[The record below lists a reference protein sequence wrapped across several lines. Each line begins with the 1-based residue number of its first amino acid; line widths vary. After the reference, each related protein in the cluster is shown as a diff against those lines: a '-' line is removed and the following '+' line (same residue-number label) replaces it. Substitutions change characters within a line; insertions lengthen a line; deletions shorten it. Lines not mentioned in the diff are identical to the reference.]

1 MILKPQPLP
10 QILLIDDQYGRRELG
25 KAFRKSVGEELFSL
39 YQADQENLLKKFGL
53 VRGRPAQ
60 ESTDALAEVTI
71 CPAQRWDD
79 AARRIENFPDQAVAF
94 AKERWPAKD
103 GSRWALVLLDLRFT
117 FGALNAFGDPEEATA
132 LGEEHILPMLRR
144 ELGEDLPVVILSSA
158 EREDANARMRELGA
172 LDFIHRVPGAGAPI
186 GESRRALTEALFVH
200 GLFPDSHGLVSGRS
214 LAILKVLR
222 QLRRASRSSATVLLH
237 GESGTGKGLLARYLH
252 ACSSRAGQ
260 PFEVFNASGRN
271 AELQAD
277 ELFGHWRGAFTDAHA
292 DSPGIWERANGGTLL
307 IDEVADLTPDVQ
319 LRLMQPIE
327 ERRIQRLGTPPKGE
341 PRTRPLDVQVVL
353 ATNRALDE
361 IHAIK
366 RDFLNRIDAFLV
378 DIPPLREHKEDLPL
392 LIPKL
397 AHALQ
402 AAWKGRFLPSALQA
416 LVGHD
421 WRSGNVRELR
431 NVIERV
437 MTNHPDQDITARDLG
452 LRPPDPDADTGT
464 LSNPIVV
471 PPRASS
477 ALLLDCLN
485 RDPEDL
491 SVKEIQALVEQSSG
505 ELVSLVA
512 HLMVFALKL
521 TGDPHG
527 RINLTRAARFLLGR
541 EAVSPLEAKQLFRR
555 LLSLDRKGNKVGLLL
570 RDLDR
575 PIATALTERID
586 SLGKGGSR

>member
-1 MILKPQPLP
+1 MNPKPPLP

-25 KAFRKSVGEELFSL
+25 KAFRTSVGEEFFCL
-39 YQADQENLLKKFGL
+39 YQADQENLLNKFGL
-53 VRGRPAQ
+53 VRGRAALDA
-60 ESTDALAEVTI
+60 EDALAEVTI

-79 AARRIENFPDQAVAF
+79 AARRIVNFPDQAVAF

-117 FGALNAFGDPEEATA
+117 FGSLNPFGDPEEATA
-132 LGEEHILPMLRR
+132 LGEETILPMLRA
-144 ELGEDLPVVILSSA
+144 ELGEDLPIVILSSA
-158 EREDANARMRELGA
+158 EREDANARLRELGA
-172 LDFIHRVPGAGAPI
+172 LDFIHRVPGAGAPT
-186 GESRRALTEALFVH
+186 GQSRRALAEALFVH

-222 QLRRASRSSATVLLH
+222 QLRRASRTSATVLLH
-237 GESGTGKGLLARYLH
+237 GETGTGKGLLARYLH
-252 ACSSRAGQ
+252 ACSSRGKH

-292 DSPGIWERANGGTLL
+292 EAPGIWERTNGGTLL

-341 PRTRPLDVQVVL
+341 ARTRPVDVQVVL

-366 RDFLNRIDAFLV
+366 SDFLNRIDAFLV
-378 DIPPLREHKEDLPL
+378 DIPPLRDHKEDIPL

-402 AAWKGRFLPSALQA
+402 PDWKGRFLPSALRS

-431 NVIERV
+431 NVIERA

-452 LRPPDPDADTGT
+452 LRRPDPAESPST
-464 LSNPIVV
+464 LSGHMPA
-471 PPRASS
+471 PAMASS
-477 ALLLDCLN
+477 GLLLDYLN
-485 RDPEDL
+485 RDPDDL
-491 SVKEIQALVEQSSG
+491 PVKEVQALVEQSSG
-505 ELVSLVA
+505 GLVNLVA
-512 HLMVFALKL
+512 HSMVFALRL
-521 TGDPHG
+521 TRDPQG
-527 RINLTRAARFLLGR
+527 RINLTRAARFLIGR
-541 EAVSPLEAKQLFRR
+541 ETISPLQAKQLFRR
-555 LLSLDRKGNKVGLLL
+555 LLSLDRRGNQMGLLL
-570 RDLDR
+570 HNLNE
-575 PIATALTERID
+575 PIATALAERID
-586 SLGKGGSR
+586 SLGKGGAR